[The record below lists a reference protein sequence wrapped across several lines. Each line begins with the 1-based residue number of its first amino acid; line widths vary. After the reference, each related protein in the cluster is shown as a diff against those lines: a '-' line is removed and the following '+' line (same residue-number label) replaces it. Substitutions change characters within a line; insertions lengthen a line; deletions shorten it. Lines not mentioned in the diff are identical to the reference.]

1 MPFFNDDSKS
11 PETLLAERAKLLGCV
26 NIVKDEQTN
35 EFKFKGAVD
44 LALTNVN
51 LKNWYNELESRNYT
65 HDEK

>member
-1 MPFFNDDSKS
+1 MITVKS

-35 EFKFKGAVD
+35 EFKFKGTVD

-51 LKNWYNELESRNYT
+51 LKIGTMNLKVEIILMM
-65 HDEK
+65 KK